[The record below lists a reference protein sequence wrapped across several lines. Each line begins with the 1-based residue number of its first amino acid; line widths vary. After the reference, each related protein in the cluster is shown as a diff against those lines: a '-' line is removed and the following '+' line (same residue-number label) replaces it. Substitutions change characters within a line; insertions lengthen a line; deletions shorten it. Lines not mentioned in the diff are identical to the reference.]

1 MKVLVVDD
9 SEMTR
14 MIAKKT
20 LRSLGISDCIE
31 APDGAE
37 ALKQFEA
44 EQPDVVFSDW
54 NMPTMD
60 GLTLLKEIR
69 SRNKDVPV
77 IIITTEGSRGKV
89 MQAIAEGVS
98 DYLVKPF
105 TPVGFRDMLD
115 KWCKTA
121 ASAS

>member
-20 LRSLGISDCIE
+20 LKSLGISDCLE
-31 APDGAE
+31 APDGVE
-37 ALKQFEA
+37 ALKIFEA
-44 EQPDVVFSDW
+44 EKPDVIFSDW
-54 NMPTMD
+54 NMPNMD

-69 SRNKDVPV
+69 TRCKEVPV

-89 MQAIAEGVS
+89 VQAIAEGVS

-105 TPVGFRDMLD
+105 TPVGFRDMLT
-115 KWCKTA
+115 KWCKVTA
-121 ASAS
+121 